1 MKLLL
6 KLSLPFT
13 AVQSG
18 RRTEHVWKTPDK
30 IQIIGKHIMEE
41 ITLQSCAAGKNETT
55 FKIVFAI
62 YSCAERAKNRAR
74 MKETREDDPDYRE
87 T

>member
-1 MKLLL
+1 
-6 KLSLPFT
+6 
-13 AVQSG
+13 
-18 RRTEHVWKTPDK
+18 
-30 IQIIGKHIMEE
+30 MEE

-55 FKIVFAI
+55 FKIVIAI